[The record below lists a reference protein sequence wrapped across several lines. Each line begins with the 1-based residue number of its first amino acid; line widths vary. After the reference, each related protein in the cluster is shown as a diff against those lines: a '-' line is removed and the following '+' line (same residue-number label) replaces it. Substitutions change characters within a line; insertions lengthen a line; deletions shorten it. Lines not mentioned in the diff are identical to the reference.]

1 MKDHADDTLSKTTA
15 KNVTQV
21 HEWIRERARPDS
33 AASLPLLIL
42 IVTGLPMSAL
52 IEIQIEAGDPGTPP
66 IAQIAWER
74 RRHGVVLS
82 CAGVIGGL
90 NQRVTSGSMAVEV
103 STGLGMLQCIV
114 ATDADSISL
123 EDLIAALRDTI
134 SEFMQR
140 SADRVQWAGWPCYAR
155 CYRDRDLHVSRTA
168 LRHAILSAVDGA
180 TCHNNNETS
189 TCHAQPV
196 GLIPGGGPDLACA
209 EPRATCQ
216 SAEPRAT
223 CQIVDL
229 PVVCVAHKGARLAVQ
244 IYFDA
249 PAATT

>member
-1 MKDHADDTLSKTTA
+1 M
-15 KNVTQV
+15 
-21 HEWIRERARPDS
+21 
-33 AASLPLLIL
+33 
-42 IVTGLPMSAL
+42 
-52 IEIQIEAGDPGTPP
+52 
-66 IAQIAWER
+66 
-74 RRHGVVLS
+74 VLS
-82 CAGVIGGL
+82 CAAVIGGFS
-90 NQRVTSGSMAVEV
+90 QRVTRGSTAVEV

-123 EDLIAALRDTI
+123 EHLIAALRDSI

-140 SADRVQWAGWPCYAR
+140 SADRVQWARGPCYVR

-168 LRHAILSAVDGA
+168 LRHALLSAVDGA

-196 GLIPGGGPDLACA
+196 GLIPGGGPDLECA